1 MIDKTRL
8 GIPLF
13 DDRYGGIYRR
23 RSALCIGRQGSG
35 KTIAAIHFL
44 MQSIKEGERGL
55 LLSAWRAHDLAII
68 AQQMGFPLSEAVDK
82 GQVALLEYAN
92 IMPTP
97 EFEKNLTLP
106 PGSFME
112 FQDIVESNSFH
123 RVAIDT
129 VLPWVAIP
137 QKDKLAKHIFSFIQA
152 IERMGVT
159 TLLTMPKPVSP
170 LAFTLKNRLEEQVP
184 IVFTLEVDDQERHTM
199 FVNKYLGENTLPPP
213 VPFVITPGAGI
224 IRAPKS
230 VASSPAAPWTK
241 PAAPSHSSPAPEPA
255 PDRIT
260 PAPQPYSPPTPAP
273 PSFRPSPAPSPVP
286 VPSPISFKVSQPP
299 APAAQAPA
307 PRPAPPK
314 GPIKFSSAFN
324 D

>member
-230 VASSPAAPWTK
+230 VAPAPAAPAAPWPKQT
-241 PAAPSHSSPAPEPA
+241 APSHEPA
-255 PDRIT
+255 PDRLR
-260 PAPQPYSPPTPAP
+260 PAPQPYPLPQAAPQPA
-273 PSFRPSPAPSPVP
+273 A
-286 VPSPISFKVSQPP
+286 PISFQVPQPASPP
-299 APAAQAPA
+299 APKPA
-307 PRPAPPK
+307 PKPAPQK

-324 D
+324 E

>member
-35 KTIAAIHFL
+35 KTIASIHFL
-44 MQSIKEGERGL
+44 MQSVKEGERGL

-82 GQVALLEYAN
+82 GQVTLLEYAN

-112 FQDIVESNSFH
+112 FQEIIESNSFH
-123 RVAIDT
+123 RVVIDT

-137 QKDKLAKHIFSFIQA
+137 QKEKLAKHIFSFIQA

-159 TLLTMPKPVSP
+159 TLLTLPKPVSP

-184 IVFTLEVDDQERHTM
+184 IVFNLDVDDQGKHSLV
-199 FVNKYLGENTLPPP
+199 VNKYLGENSLPPP
-213 VPFVITPGAGI
+213 GPFVITPGAGI
-224 IRAPKS
+224 LSAPKS
-230 VASSPAAPWTK
+230 VPPPTTTSWSKLPGLTPRSASPDFTSDRAQISIQAASSPA
-241 PAAPSHSSPAPEPA
+241 PA
-255 PDRIT
+255 
-260 PAPQPYSPPTPAP
+260 
-273 PSFRPSPAPSPVP
+273 PVP
-286 VPSPISFKVSQPP
+286 VPPP
-299 APAAQAPA
+299 ARPDAPQA
-307 PRPAPPK
+307 
-314 GPIKFSSAFN
+314 PIKFSSAFRK
-324 D
+324 

>member
-23 RSALCIGRQGSG
+23 RSALCIGRHGSG
-35 KTIAAIHFL
+35 KTLAAIHFV
-44 MQSIKEGERGL
+44 MQSVKEGERGL
-55 LLSAWRAHDLAII
+55 ILSAWRAHDLAIV

-82 GQVALLEYAN
+82 GQITLLEYAN

-112 FQDIVESNSFH
+112 FQEIVESNSFH

-137 QKDKLAKHIFSFIQA
+137 QKDKLAKHVYSFIQA

-159 TLLTMPKPVSP
+159 TLLTLPKPVSP
-170 LAFTLKNRLEEQVP
+170 LAFTLKNRIEEQVP
-184 IVFTLEVDDQERHTM
+184 IVFTLDVDADDKHSLL
-199 FVNKYLGENTLPPP
+199 VNKYLGENNLPPP
-213 VPFVITPGAGI
+213 VPFVIAPGAGI
-224 IRAPKS
+224 LRAQKS
-230 VASSPAAPWTK
+230 SHSAPATSWSKLPGLSAASSPE
-241 PAAPSHSSPAPEPA
+241 PAAPARPM
-255 PDRIT
+255 
-260 PAPQPYSPPTPAP
+260 SPPPPAAPAP
-273 PSFRPSPAPSPVP
+273 PGA
-286 VPSPISFKVSQPP
+286 
-299 APAAQAPA
+299 
-307 PRPAPPK
+307 
-314 GPIKFSSAFN
+314 IKFSSAFKP
-324 D
+324 